1 MSAGLLTTTL
11 EPGQAGLGAVK
22 RGPWRRFR
30 SDRIAMGG
38 MVVVGVL
45 IVLALGAGAVSA
57 LVGHGPNQLF
67 PSELNS
73 FGLPAGPSARFLLGV
88 DEQGRDL
95 LVRCLYGLGTSLTVS
110 LLATVI
116 AVTLGV
122 TAGLA
127 GGLLGGWV
135 DMVVGRS
142 ADVFLAVPVVLVAI
156 SVSSVCSISA
166 AGCVDGL
173 VQPGVGLVVAIL
185 ALASW
190 PYIARIVRGQTLL
203 LNQQEFVLAA
213 RALGASRLR
222 VMFQEILPN
231 LISQVMV
238 VAALLIPT
246 NVLFEATLSF
256 LGVGIPPTTPS
267 LGGILSESTT
277 GSLYT
282 DAWWMMVFP
291 GALLLLLTI
300 GFTLV
305 ADGIRDALAGSS

>member
-1 MSAGLLTTTL
+1 
-11 EPGQAGLGAVK
+11 
-22 RGPWRRFR
+22 
-30 SDRIAMGG
+30 
-38 MVVVGVL
+38 
-45 IVLALGAGAVSA
+45 
-57 LVGHGPNQLF
+57 
-67 PSELNS
+67 
-73 FGLPAGPSARFLLGV
+73 
-88 DEQGRDL
+88 
-95 LVRCLYGLGTSLTVS
+95 
-110 LLATVI
+110 
-116 AVTLGV
+116 
-122 TAGLA
+122 
-127 GGLLGGWV
+127 
-135 DMVVGRS
+135 MVVGRS

-166 AGCVDGL
+166 AGCVDGV
-173 VQPGVGLVVAIL
+173 VQPGVGWVVAIL

>member
-1 MSAGLLTTTL
+1 VSAGLLTSAKASSDAGVAVVGRSHWGRFRTDHFAL
-11 EPGQAGLGAVK
+11 AGL
-22 RGPWRRFR
+22 
-30 SDRIAMGG
+30 I
-38 MVVVGVL
+38 
-45 IVLALGAGAVSA
+45 
-57 LVGHGPNQLF
+57 LVGILTLAALAAGPVSLLVHHGPNQLF

-73 FGLPAGPSARFLLGV
+73 FGLPAGLSLHFLLGA
-88 DEQGRDL
+88 DEEGRDL

-110 LLATVI
+110 LLATLI
-116 AVTLGV
+116 GV
-122 TAGLA
+122 TIGVTTGLCAGLF
-127 GGLLGGWV
+127 GGWV
-135 DMVVGRS
+135 DMLIGRA
-142 ADVFLAVPVVLVAI
+142 ADVFLAVPIVLVAI
-156 SVSSVCSISA
+156 SVSSVCSVSPS
-166 AGCVDGL
+166 GCVAGT

-203 LNQQEFVLAA
+203 LKQQEFVLAA
-213 RALGASRLR
+213 RAFGASSPR

-231 LISQVMV
+231 LTSQVLV

-267 LGGILSESTT
+267 LGGILAESTT

-291 GALLLLLTI
+291 GALLLMLTI

-305 ADGIRDALAGSS
+305 ADGIRDVLAG